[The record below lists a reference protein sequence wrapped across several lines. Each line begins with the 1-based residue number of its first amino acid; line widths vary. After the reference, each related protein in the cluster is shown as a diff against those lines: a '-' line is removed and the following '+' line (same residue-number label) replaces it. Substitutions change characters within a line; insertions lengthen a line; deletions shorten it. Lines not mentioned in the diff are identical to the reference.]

1 MHKTVVLNYRFWTN
15 SLSQYA
21 QQTKKRFGQHFLH
34 DRGVIERMLRALS
47 LSPTDRVVE
56 IGPGSGA
63 LTFPLLERLNHLDI
77 VEIDRDVISWWQQQ
91 TPAQG
96 KLSIHAQDALK
107 LDIPR
112 LRGAGEPLRVIG
124 NLPYNISTPLL
135 FHLLEYGSDI
145 RDMLFM
151 LQKEVVDRITAEPD
165 SSDYGRLSVMM
176 QYFCATSYLMKV
188 GPGAFNPPP
197 KVDSA
202 VVYLKPW
209 VSLPYTAHHLAT
221 FSQLVAQAFSQRRK
235 TLRNTLKGLVST
247 EQMESVGID
256 PSRRAETLAVKD
268 FVQLANLIS

>member
-1 MHKTVVLNYRFWTN
+1 MGHYE
-15 SLSQYA
+15 
-21 QQTKKRFGQHFLH
+21 QQAKKRFGQHFLH

-47 LSPTDRVVE
+47 LSPSDRVVE
-56 IGPGSGA
+56 IGPGPGA
-63 LTFPLLERLNHLDI
+63 LTFPLLERLPHLDI
-77 VEIDRDVISWWQQQ
+77 VEIDRDVIAWWQQQ
-91 TPAQG
+91 PQATG
-96 KLSIHAQDALK
+96 KLTIHAQDALK
-107 LDIPR
+107 LDVAG
-112 LRGAGEPLRVIG
+112 LRGAGEQLRIVG

-135 FHLLEYGSDI
+135 FHLLEQGSDI

-188 GPGAFNPPP
+188 GPGAFKPPP

-209 VSLPYTAHHLAT
+209 ASLPYTANNLAA

-235 TLRNTLKGLVST
+235 TLRNTLKGLVT
-247 EQMESVGID
+247 AEQMESLGID
-256 PSRRAETLAVKD
+256 PTRRAETLAVKD